1 LPRRSR
7 GLVEGARVGD
17 VRQFNESLA
26 TFFEVFVRKG
36 TYLVLERCKAL
47 VYRTLL
53 KRVATVEGTTNIK
66 LEKASRGPCFLRAV
80 FHYTAR

>member
-1 LPRRSR
+1 
-7 GLVEGARVGD
+7 
-17 VRQFNESLA
+17 
-26 TFFEVFVRKG
+26 VRKG

-66 LEKASRGPCFLRAV
+66 LEKANRGPCFLRAV